1 MKLVKRGY
9 VSINYSIEELE
20 HYYPGPI
27 TNEALFKDFSKYL
40 RTNDP
45 SDPTNFVLK
54 TKILEGKD
62 YKLIPKKCWDILRER
77 FEGTEIKRVK
87 DTDNYSRK
95 FIIKFNPVSV
105 LILPPLHDLDPEA
118 VRAMPRLK
126 IYMQNE
132 TTFG

>member
-27 TNEALFKDFSKYL
+27 PNEALFKDFSKYL

-45 SDPTNFVLK
+45 SDPTNFALK
-54 TKILEGKD
+54 KKILEGKD

-77 FEGTEIKRVK
+77 FEGKEIKRVK

-95 FIIKFNPVSV
+95 FIIKFNPVRKMTFSSFV
-105 LILPPLHDLDPEA
+105 NIGSCSDITSA
-118 VRAMPRLK
+118 V
-126 IYMQNE
+126 
-132 TTFG
+132 